1 MKRNNLLQASVIF
14 NVLLIFL
21 ISIYGRILESIFFS
35 IINHKDMEIFIGSS
49 FILGFTIIW
58 LILNRKIK
66 NHKPFL
72 YAFFICF
79 FVMLFSQSFIIKPV
93 EKIHLVLFSYL
104 GLFCFYYTNLTK
116 AIIICL
122 IISLADEVLQYFLP
136 NRYFGWSDVLVN
148 SYASIVTIL
157 IFRFTKKIK

>member
-1 MKRNNLLQASVIF
+1 MKRNNSLQAFVIL
-14 NVLLIFL
+14 NILLIFL
-21 ISIYGRILESIFFS
+21 ISIYGRILENIFFS
-35 IINHKDMEIFIGSS
+35 IINHKDMQIFIGSC

-58 LILNRKIK
+58 LILIREIK

-136 NRYFGWSDVLVN
+136 DRYFGWSDVFVN
-148 SYASIVTIL
+148 SYASIVTLL